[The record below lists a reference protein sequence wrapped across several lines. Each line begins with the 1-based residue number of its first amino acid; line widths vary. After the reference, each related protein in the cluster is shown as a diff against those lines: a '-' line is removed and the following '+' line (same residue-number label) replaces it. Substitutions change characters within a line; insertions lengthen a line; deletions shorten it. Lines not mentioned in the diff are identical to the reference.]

1 MRFEERNEKLVTGVQ
16 RVSGTACDSI
26 KHSFLSDA
34 FFVFGEKSLITETR
48 LHEKGMFGSVP
59 PGKDICLSLFIT
71 NSRG

>member
-34 FFVFGEKSLITETR
+34 FFVLSRVKATAKSEEKSPSAQ
-48 LHEKGMFGSVP
+48 KA
-59 PGKDICLSLFIT
+59 SLKR
-71 NSRG
+71 NVW